1 MSSRLNGDPSEEE
14 PMTAALDLPD
24 KRDWTVKDLASL
36 PEDLDYELIHG
47 RLILSPSPLPFHQ
60 FLGLEIGFALRANC
74 PDDVLVSVDQSVRI
88 DFRNEPRPDV
98 VLIREE
104 GATRTPVLSADVL
117 LAVEIVSPESV
128 NRDRE
133 AKLQVYAYG
142 GIRHYWIIDP
152 TGETVTFTDYQLSP
166 SGYERQVTA
175 DGVVRI
181 ERPWPVVLD
190 LPAWTQRR
198 DRLGRVARPA
208 L

>member
-1 MSSRLNGDPSEEE
+1 
-14 PMTAALDLPD
+14 MTAALDLPD

-36 PEDLDYELIHG
+36 PEDLHYELIHG

-60 FLGLEIGFALRANC
+60 FLGLRLATALEAHC
-74 PDDVLVSVDQSVRI
+74 PDDILVSVDQSVRI

-104 GATRTPVLSADVL
+104 GAGCTPVLSADVL

-133 AKLQVYAYG
+133 AKRQVYAYG

-152 TGETVTFTDYQLSP
+152 TGETITFAEYHLTP
-166 SGYERQVTA
+166 GGYERQVET

-181 ERPWPVVLD
+181 DRPWPVVLD

-198 DRLGRVARPA
+198 NRLGRVARPA